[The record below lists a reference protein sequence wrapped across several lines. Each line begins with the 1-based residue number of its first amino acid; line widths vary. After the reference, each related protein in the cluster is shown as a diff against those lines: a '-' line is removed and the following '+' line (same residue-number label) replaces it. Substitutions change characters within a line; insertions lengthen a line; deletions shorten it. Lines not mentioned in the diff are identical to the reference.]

1 MFELNNQNDG
11 TCFYCAN
18 GNRIYRYTQDWRPLL
33 NILSVLDSCLY
44 IWCYP
49 PLARTHFTQ
58 YILHKIYTQQHS
70 GRESESTDTNK
81 ARAL

>member
-49 PLARTHFTQ
+49 PLARTHFTKP
-58 YILHKIYTQQHS
+58 ILNNIRVAKVKVPTLT
-70 GRESESTDTNK
+70 RLERFE
-81 ARAL
+81 RL